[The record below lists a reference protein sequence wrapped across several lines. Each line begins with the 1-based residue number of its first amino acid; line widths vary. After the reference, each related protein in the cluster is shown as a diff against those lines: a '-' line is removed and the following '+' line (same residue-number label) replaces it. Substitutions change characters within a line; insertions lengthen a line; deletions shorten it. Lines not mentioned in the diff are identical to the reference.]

1 MSTILLFIFIIFS
14 SVNLIYSTIYRCN
27 PSISCGCSALNT
39 TITSRIVGGEAASNY
54 AWGWMVS
61 LQQSNSHICGASL
74 LTSEYAVTAAHCVE
88 DVIHNISVLSILAG
102 TNYLNYTSITTI
114 QRRSIIDVI
123 MHSDYNST
131 VWINDIAILK
141 FSSLDI
147 SSNSKIAFI
156 CLPKQDEDPFQSG
169 TNLVAIGWGDLFENS
184 RFGSDSLQQV
194 TVQAFSSTSD
204 ECQASEIVNP
214 SVQFCAGVIAG
225 DKDTC
230 QGDSGGPLMA
240 FVNNRWILAGLS
252 SSGIG
257 CAEAGFLGLYTR
269 VSYFI
274 SFINS
279 NVNFP
284 VTETTTVSLG
294 TTTSQRSNS
303 QTSTLGNNGYV
314 INKSI
319 NTYQCD
325 PNISCGCSTLT
336 TTVTSRIV
344 GGEAASNYAWGWMVS
359 LQRSDEHSC
368 GASLLTSEYAVTTA
382 HCVEDVMHN
391 ISILSILAGT
401 NYLNYTSIT
410 TIQRRSIINVTMH
423 PDFNSST
430 HENDIAILKFSPLDI
445 SSNSKIAFI
454 CLAKQDEDPFQS
466 GTNLVAIGWGYKSE
480 FIHVVSNSL
489 QQVTVQ
495 AFSSTSDE
503 CQVSQI
509 VNPSVQ
515 FCAGVIA
522 GGKDACQGDSGGPLM
537 AFVNNSWVLA
547 GITSEGIGCA
557 EAGFL
562 GLYTRVSYFISFIN
576 SNVNFPMAETTTVSG
591 VETTTVSGVE
601 TTTVSGVETTAVS
614 GVETTMTEVTES
626 TTPPLTESTMIT
638 TIETTMVSLSEAT
651 TSHLTESTT
660 VELTEATTVPVTE
673 TTITVPLKT
682 SISQHKNNQSAIQ
695 MNNGNMKNKSIT
707 VVIFCFSF
715 LTYFFSY

>member
-1 MSTILLFIFIIFS
+1 
-14 SVNLIYSTIYRCN
+14 
-27 PSISCGCSALNT
+27 
-39 TITSRIVGGEAASNY
+39 
-54 AWGWMVS
+54 
-61 LQQSNSHICGASL
+61 
-74 LTSEYAVTAAHCVE
+74 
-88 DVIHNISVLSILAG
+88 
-102 TNYLNYTSITTI
+102 
-114 QRRSIIDVI
+114 
-123 MHSDYNST
+123 
-131 VWINDIAILK
+131 
-141 FSSLDI
+141 
-147 SSNSKIAFI
+147 
-156 CLPKQDEDPFQSG
+156 DEDPFQSG

-184 RFGSDSLQQV
+184 RFGSD
-194 TVQAFSSTSD
+194 
-204 ECQASEIVNP
+204 
-214 SVQFCAGVIAG
+214 
-225 DKDTC
+225 
-230 QGDSGGPLMA
+230 
-240 FVNNRWILAGLS
+240 
-252 SSGIG
+252 
-257 CAEAGFLGLYTR
+257 
-269 VSYFI
+269 
-274 SFINS
+274 
-279 NVNFP
+279 
-284 VTETTTVSLG
+284 
-294 TTTSQRSNS
+294 
-303 QTSTLGNNGYV
+303 
-314 INKSI
+314 
-319 NTYQCD
+319 
-325 PNISCGCSTLT
+325 
-336 TTVTSRIV
+336 
-344 GGEAASNYAWGWMVS
+344 
-359 LQRSDEHSC
+359 
-368 GASLLTSEYAVTTA
+368 
-382 HCVEDVMHN
+382 
-391 ISILSILAGT
+391 
-401 NYLNYTSIT
+401 
-410 TIQRRSIINVTMH
+410 
-423 PDFNSST
+423 
-430 HENDIAILKFSPLDI
+430 
-445 SSNSKIAFI
+445 
-454 CLAKQDEDPFQS
+454 
-466 GTNLVAIGWGYKSE
+466 
-480 FIHVVSNSL
+480 SL

-576 SNVNFPMAETTTVSG
+576 SNVNFPMA
-591 VETTTVSGVE
+591 ETTTVSGVE